1 MFYTPDESASH
12 QTREGNAEFGDPA
25 SQEQD
30 NQSQLEAE
38 NTQERERELEN
49 QKRREEEE
57 RSWLL
62 LRLQEVEHDM
72 DAYAHTAEELRAML
86 EEEEE
91 ETARMQ
97 AMENLEFCNYTLE
110 TLALE
115 QQQLQG
121 RTGRVKMEC
130 VYIHNIVFF

>member
-12 QTREGNAEFGDPA
+12 QTREGHAEFGDPA